1 MIDTDPDI
9 LETLYLR
16 YYSGAVLYC
25 TALCGSEHLA
35 LDIAADAF
43 VKAYLSLPNNV
54 PSFQYWLLRVCKN
67 LWIDYCRKQKYL
79 ASEEPLAGISDH
91 VTPESRYIQSEE
103 RNALWKA
110 ISSLSPTDRE
120 LVTLHYFS
128 GLPLNEIAP
137 LVGKS
142 YDAVRQRMTRLR
154 QKLRQEMEAQGYGK

>member
-16 YYSGAVLYC
+16 YHAGTVLYC
-25 TALCGSEHLA
+25 TALCGNEYLA
-35 LDIAADAF
+35 QDIAADAF

-67 LWIDYCRKQKYL
+67 LWIDHCRQQKYL
-79 ASEEPLAGISDH
+79 ASEEPLAVISDS
-91 VTPESRYIQSEE
+91 VTPESRYIQGEE
-103 RNALWKA
+103 RIALN
-110 ISSLSPTDRE
+110 DRE

-137 LVGKS
+137 LMGKS

-154 QKLRQEMEAQGYGK
+154 QKLRKDMEAQGYGK